1 MGEYLN
7 MNAGAAN
14 YSNDATTV
22 RANAKLAKRQATMDA
37 YKLESDATNAAYA
50 AGDNMMTLRRNAS
63 VSRAT
68 ARVASAISGFAGGS
82 AAAGELSVA
91 EYFEKVI
98 GDAAR
103 SSSVAYQNAAEQAG
117 ALRRQGETQY
127 NLGLIQADAYDK
139 FARIN
144 RRTAPWLGVGG
155 LLQQGAMLGFQYGAA
170 SGFGGGSGA
179 EAVAVSPGAA
189 AAVSTGS

>member
-14 YSNDATTV
+14 YGNEAMAART
-22 RANAKLAKRQATMDA
+22 NAKLAKRQATMDA
-37 YKLESDATNAAYA
+37 YKLESDATNAAYV
-50 AGDNMMTLRRNAS
+50 AGDNMMTQRRNAS

-68 ARVASAISGFAGGS
+68 ARVVGAISGFAGGS
-82 AAAGELSVA
+82 AAARELSVA

-98 GDAAR
+98 GDAAK
-103 SSSVAYQNAAEQAG
+103 SSSIAYQNAAEQAG

-155 LLQQGAMLGFQYGAA
+155 LMQQGAMLGFQYGSAKGWGA
-170 SGFGGGSGA
+170 GSGA
-179 EAVAVSPGAA
+179 KAG
-189 AAVSTGS
+189 STES